1 VFRAIYTEM
10 NAKLQM
16 NAARLDGPLT
26 FLSDKEGAN
35 ATASNR
41 TTIGRPW
48 ELWKKSVM
56 G

>member
-1 VFRAIYTEM
+1 VQRVQALERA
-10 NAKLQM
+10 Q
-16 NAARLDGPLT
+16 ARLDGPLT
-26 FLSDKEGAN
+26 FLSDQEGAN

-48 ELWKKSVM
+48 ELWKKKVM